1 MGIQE
6 SSTDKEM
13 SMNKS
18 MRTWFAIP
26 ALALGSPI
34 LAGEIDFETLCD
46 DFEPKAEA
54 EIAAIG
60 NLQIHRGSFDFEGT
74 RVVGCIENRG
84 VEPLQNPSLVYD
96 NIQRRGGGG
105 GSTGI
110 SAGDLPSGEIAAFQ
124 TSHFTA
130 NAQRIEDRGLEGI
143 RIRSLQ
149 VQDGMDR
156 NSFEF
161 SNRIELDYPYR
172 PLPDSELAS
181 NCAEEAQQAP
191 DDEIALTRLKLIEIS
206 PGQVHIAG
214 CIING
219 LDKVLADGL
228 RHRAAVRY
236 SGDASEDHEGMR
248 AWGGSGRVTLPDALE
263 PGQASVFLSQFD
275 VPDDIARVEITP
287 MRRVDQNGIFTTEP
301 GGSPASLQRE

>member
-1 MGIQE
+1 
-6 SSTDKEM
+6 
-13 SMNKS
+13 MNKK
-18 MRTWFAIP
+18 MRTWIAVP
-26 ALALGSPI
+26 VLALGSPI
-34 LAGEIDFETLCD
+34 LAGEIDLETLCD

-60 NLQIHRGSFDFEGT
+60 NLLIHRGPFDFEGT

-84 VEPLQNPSLVYD
+84 DEPLLNPSLVYD

-110 SAGDLPSGEIAAFQ
+110 SAGDLPPGEIAAFQ
-124 TSHFTA
+124 TGYFTA
-130 NAQRIEDRGLEGI
+130 SAQRIEDRGLEGI

-156 NSFEF
+156 NSFGF
-161 SNRIELDYPYR
+161 SERIELDYPYR
-172 PLPDSELAS
+172 PLPESELAATCVEDS
-181 NCAEEAQQAP
+181 KQAP
-191 DDEIALTRLKLIEIS
+191 EDEIALTRLRLVEIS
-206 PGQVHIAG
+206 PGEIHVAG

-228 RHRAAVRY
+228 RHRAPVRY
-236 SGDASEDHEGMR
+236 RGDASEEHEGMR

-263 PGQASVFLSQFD
+263 PGRASVFLSQFD
-275 VPDDIARVEITP
+275 VPDDIARIEITP
-287 MRRVDQNGIFTTEP
+287 MRRVDHNGVFTTAP
-301 GGSPASLQRE
+301 GGSAASLQRE